1 MYRSMSFF
9 VNVAIFEYIK
19 SRKQR
24 NYHIL
29 ESNRSK
35 ETNEPILDTPEYE
48 LLKYTMYGC
57 DNDMKTLQKNQ
68 DVLMGNQ
75 YLELC
80 YIG

>member
-9 VNVAIFEYIK
+9 ANVAIFEYIK

-57 DNDMKTLQKNQ
+57 DNDMKTLQKIKMSSWETN
-68 DVLMGNQ
+68 
-75 YLELC
+75 
-80 YIG
+80 I